1 MGPTGREKQRL
12 GRGCVCWGC
21 GHVGLPRN
29 ADAVSPKVWSH
40 PNRLTPARPN
50 PNPNPTPNPAKAGV
64 AEPAGV
70 CAACGD
76 GGATNFVT
84 VVDPRGATVPW
95 IEAAPTPP
103 EAAGA
108 EAAAAAAAGAAEVAE
123 AGVAT
128 AAAEDQAEEDGRGRG
143 DARSGRENVRSA
155 AP

>member
-50 PNPNPTPNPAKAGV
+50 PTSTPAKAGV

-108 EAAAAAAAGAAEVAE
+108 EAEAAAAAAAA
-123 AGVAT
+123 
-128 AAAEDQAEEDGRGRG
+128 AAAEAEG
-143 DARSGRENVRSA
+143 
-155 AP
+155 